1 MCYLQI
7 MSRFKHREYFMKFA
21 EQHVTIFY
29 LLPDSQID
37 KVQPI
42 DAVIERMFKKKKEN
56 EMDKWLDDEENIEKW
71 HDKISARQRRILMT
85 K

>member
-7 MSRFKHREYFMKFA
+7 MSRFKHRKCFMKFA
-21 EQHVTIFY
+21 EKHVTIFY
-29 LLPDSQID
+29 LLPDSQTD

-42 DAVIERMFKKKKEN
+42 DAGIGRMFKKKIEN
-56 EMDKWLDDEENIEKW
+56 EMDKWLDEKENIEKW